1 MVAES
6 KKLNARQN
14 YDLVLS
20 PDESRIMSLVLVTGG
35 AGFIGSH
42 LVDELLKRG
51 FRVIAYDNLI
61 NGKLRNLQD
70 AMKSSDFRFTEADI
84 LDSDALD
91 RELSGV
97 DAVFHLACMGVRHSI
112 HSPMENHRVNAEGS
126 LRVLEASRRHG
137 VRKFFYISTS
147 EIYGDIHQFP
157 ISEDGVPL
165 PKTVYG
171 SSKLAGEHY
180 AYSYH
185 ICYGLDVTITRI
197 FNNYGPRAHY
207 EGDAGEVI
215 PRSIVKMLY
224 GEPPVIYGDG
234 SVTRDFFYVED
245 TARALCDLLATPG
258 LTGEIIN
265 IGTGEEIPMRELL
278 TELIG
283 AMGLSEHMRI
293 RFEADRPADV
303 PRLWVNPA
311 KFRKITGFS
320 PSVTFREGLM
330 KTISYYRD
338 LMSSGYLLSEV
349 MEKNWER

>member
-1 MVAES
+1 M
-6 KKLNARQN
+6 
-14 YDLVLS
+14 
-20 PDESRIMSLVLVTGG
+20 
-35 AGFIGSH
+35 
-42 LVDELLKRG
+42 
-51 FRVIAYDNLI
+51 
-61 NGKLRNLQD
+61 
-70 AMKSSDFRFTEADI
+70 
-84 LDSDALD
+84 
-91 RELSGV
+91 
-97 DAVFHLACMGVRHSI
+97 
-112 HSPMENHRVNAEGS
+112 
-126 LRVLEASRRHG
+126 
-137 VRKFFYISTS
+137 
-147 EIYGDIHQFP
+147 
-157 ISEDGVPL
+157 
-165 PKTVYG
+165 
-171 SSKLAGEHY
+171 
-180 AYSYH
+180 
-185 ICYGLDVTITRI
+185 
-197 FNNYGPRAHY
+197 
-207 EGDAGEVI
+207 
-215 PRSIVKMLY
+215 KMLY

-245 TARALCDLLATPG
+245 TARALCDLLVTPG

-338 LMSSGYLLSEV
+338 LMSSGNLLSEV